1 MRKILSTLAAFFVL
15 CLCAAAIENS
25 TNENRAGE
33 AKSTIDYREEMR
45 RFVIA
50 ISQYGKKFD
59 KNFIVIPQNGLEL
72 ITKDGSTSGE
82 LQQGYLR
89 EISAVGAESLFY
101 GYSDDDEPTSADVS
115 EYALRLCRLY
125 AQNGVRV
132 LVTDYCS
139 TASDVDASYRRS
151 KENGFLSFAANKRN
165 LTAIPKYPNTPH
177 NVNSKDIKTAWDT
190 ENFLYLINSEKFST
204 KRQFIDALKNT
215 DYDIIIMDLFHFE
228 KAYTSAE
235 IRELKTKRNGGKRLV
250 ICYMSIGEAEDYRY
264 YWNGARKTGKPS
276 WLAEENPHWKGNYA
290 VKYWDADWQKIITGN
305 DGSYQKKILDAGFDG
320 VYLDIIDAFEYF
332 ENQLDR

>member
-1 MRKILSTLAAFFVL
+1 M
-15 CLCAAAIENS
+15 
-25 TNENRAGE
+25 
-33 AKSTIDYREEMR
+33 
-45 RFVIA
+45 
-50 ISQYGKKFD
+50 
-59 KNFIVIPQNGLEL
+59 
-72 ITKDGSTSGE
+72 
-82 LQQGYLR
+82 
-89 EISAVGAESLFY
+89 GAESLFY
-101 GYSDDDEPTSADVS
+101 GYSGDDEPTPADAS
-115 EYALRLCRLY
+115 EYMLKLCRLY

-165 LTAIPKYPNTPH
+165 LTAIPKYPNTPY
-177 NVNSKDIKTAWDT
+177 NANGKDIKTVANA

-215 DYDIIIMDLFHFE
+215 DYDMIIMDLFHFE
-228 KAYTSAE
+228 KAYTAAE

-264 YWNGARKTGKPS
+264 YWNSGWKARKPA
-276 WLAEENPHWKGNYA
+276 WLVEENPHWKGNYV

-305 DGSYQKKILDAGFDG
+305 DGSYQKKDS
-320 VYLDIIDAFEYF
+320 
-332 ENQLDR
+332 